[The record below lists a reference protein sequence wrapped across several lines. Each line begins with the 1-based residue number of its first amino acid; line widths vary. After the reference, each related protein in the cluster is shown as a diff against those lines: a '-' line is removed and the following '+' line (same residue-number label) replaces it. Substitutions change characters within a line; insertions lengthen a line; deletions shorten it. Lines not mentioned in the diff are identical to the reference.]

1 MSTWESIRTP
11 RIQIRA
17 TQEIDV
23 TSDALTKTRG
33 SEIEPSDQARRLKKS
48 LGRLNRLA
56 RLMDDQFEIP
66 IIKYRVG
73 LDPIIGIIPGGG
85 DWVTWVVS
93 VYVIWEGV
101 RLGAPVRVLVKMGA
115 NATVDLVMGY
125 VPGIGDIADALYKAN
140 RKNVD
145 LLLIHFEA
153 ESRDN
158 DSIVVLENSEIE
170 PTRRGRIA
178 RYAVGITIIAVLFVL
193 ASIPIAVMAWL
204 ITQVGS

>member
-1 MSTWESIRTP
+1 M
-11 RIQIRA
+11 
-17 TQEIDV
+17 

-33 SEIEPSDQARRLKKS
+33 SEIEPSEEARRLKKS

-101 RLGAPVRVLVKMGA
+101 RLGAPVNVLVKMGA

-145 LLLIHFEA
+145 LLLVHFDA

-158 DSIVVLENSEIE
+158 DSIVVLESSEIE
-170 PTRRGRIA
+170 STRRGRFA
-178 RYAVGITIIAVLFVL
+178 RYAVGLTIIAVLFVL

-204 ITQVGS
+204 ITQVGA